1 MFKKATLEIYNID
14 VEDIIT
20 TSVGDEE
27 VTKDPDPNAGIEDEI
42 QR

>member
-20 TSVGDEE
+20 TSVE
-27 VTKDPDPNAGIEDEI
+27 DPDPNAGIEDEI